1 MGIEGVLK
9 APTASVNEMD
19 GHCCASPPPPN
30 NALPRKRARMIATPL
45 QRKLSPLQRRLLPAP
60 SRTMS
65 HWVLGTRKAR
75 LVIKVLV
82 SADAKI
88 YMMVSMTNGD
98 LMEG

>member
-1 MGIEGVLK
+1 MGIEGVVK
-9 APTASVNEMD
+9 APTASVSEMD

-30 NALPRKRARMIATPL
+30 NALPRRRARMIAMPL
-45 QRKLSPLQRRLLPAP
+45 QGRLLPAL

-65 HWVLGTRKAR
+65 HWVSGTRKAR
-75 LVIKVLV
+75 LVIRVLV

-88 YMMVSMTNGD
+88 YMMVAMTNVD